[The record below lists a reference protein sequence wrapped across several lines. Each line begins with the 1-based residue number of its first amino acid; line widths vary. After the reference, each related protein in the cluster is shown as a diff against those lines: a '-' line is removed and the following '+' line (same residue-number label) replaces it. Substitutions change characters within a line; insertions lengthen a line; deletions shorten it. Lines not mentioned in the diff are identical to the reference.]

1 MDLRRK
7 RESLWRENVN
17 QAVDIIRAH
26 RMRSGLLILGVAI
39 GITTIL
45 MIVTV
50 LSGLSRKV
58 YLDLAAANRPYLY
71 MTKFDLLVSGDEK
84 EEQAARNP
92 NLTRENA
99 KQLARLCPSLDTVEF
114 MNETVGGE
122 KVLRY
127 GGEKTA
133 PMTVLGCGA
142 GMLQVFSMRLERGRF
157 ITEMD
162 VQYRERVIVLGAG
175 PARDLFGELDPIG
188 RFVNIDGK
196 RYRVIG
202 AIEKRRHIAGGM
214 ADNFAAIPQ
223 TAAAKDFE
231 SQYDW
236 FSISATVREGVTL
249 DEAVDEVT
257 RAMRVV
263 RGLRPG
269 EENDFAVATSEAFI
283 GFVKKVTVPISIVL
297 TIIASIGLVVGGIG
311 VMNIMLISVTER
323 TREIGVRRAIG
334 AGRGD
339 IMLQFLV
346 ESGTL
351 TGIGG
356 VVGVIFGTALAFLV
370 SKLIHFPFYFSVP
383 WTVTALV
390 FSVLVGVGFGLY
402 PARRAGDM
410 DPVNALRYE

>member
-1 MDLRRK
+1 MDTRRK
-7 RESLWRENVN
+7 RSGSLWRENVK

-26 RMRSGLLILGVAI
+26 RMRSALLILGVAI

-58 YLDLAAANRPYLY
+58 YQDLASANKPYIY
-71 MTKFDLLVSGDEK
+71 MTKFDLLVSGDK
-84 EEQAARNP
+84 QEEQARNP
-92 NLTRENA
+92 NFTREEA
-99 KQLARLCPSLDTVEF
+99 AQLARLCPDLQTVEF
-114 MNETVGGE
+114 MNESVGGE
-122 KVLRY
+122 KILRFE
-127 GGEKTA
+127 GEKTA
-133 PMTVLGCGA
+133 PMTVLGCGT
-142 GMLQVFSMRLERGRF
+142 GIMDVFSMHIDRGRF
-157 ITEMD
+157 FTDAEL
-162 VQYRERVIVLGAG
+162 QYRERVIVLAAG
-175 PARDLFGELDPIG
+175 PARDLFPLRDPIG
-188 RFVNIDGK
+188 QYVSIEGR
-196 RYRVIG
+196 RYRVVG
-202 AIEKRRHIAGGM
+202 TLEKRKHIAGAR
-214 ADNFAAIPQ
+214 ADNYAVIPH
-223 TAAAKDFE
+223 TAAARDFE
-231 SQYDW
+231 TEYDW
-236 FSISATVREGVTL
+236 FSISATVRDGVTL
-249 DEAVDEVT
+249 DEGVDEVT

-269 EENDFAVATSEAFI
+269 QENNFAVATSEAFI

-346 ESGTL
+346 ESGML

-356 VVGVIFGTALAFLV
+356 VIGVVFGTALAYLV
-370 SKLIHFPFYFSVP
+370 SKAIHFPFYFSVP
-383 WTVTALV
+383 WTVIALV